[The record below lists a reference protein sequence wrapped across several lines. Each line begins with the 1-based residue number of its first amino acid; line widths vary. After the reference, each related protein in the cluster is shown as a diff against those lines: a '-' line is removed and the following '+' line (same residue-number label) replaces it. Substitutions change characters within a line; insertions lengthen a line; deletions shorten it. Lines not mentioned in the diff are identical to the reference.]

1 MVDLKF
7 IEMWQWLNVYLKT
20 IQIDHNNFNY
30 NVFPFF
36 YVVETCSKSNFW
48 FQILHYSKI
57 KKFS

>member
-36 YVVETCSKSNFW
+36 YVVETCSKSNF
-48 FQILHYSKI
+48 
-57 KKFS
+57 